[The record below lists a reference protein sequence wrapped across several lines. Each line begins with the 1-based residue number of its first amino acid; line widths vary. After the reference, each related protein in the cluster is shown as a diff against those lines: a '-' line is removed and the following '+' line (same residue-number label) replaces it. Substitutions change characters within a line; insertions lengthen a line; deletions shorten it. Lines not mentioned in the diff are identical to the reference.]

1 MAIYIALLRGIN
13 VGGKN
18 KIKMDDLKR
27 ILTES
32 GLKQVQTYIQS
43 GNVLFESDET
53 EAKLRQH
60 IEQQIETAFGF
71 PISVVLRT
79 EQELQAVAAKCPF
92 TKEQIAAADAA
103 SDTESLYVAF
113 LMDMPMD
120 QDLERLSKYE
130 TDQEQYNVLGRDIY
144 LLFSDSVRNSKL
156 AVQIQKL
163 SSPSTVRNWKT
174 VNKLLSL
181 SEEMK

>member
-18 KIKMDDLKR
+18 KIKMADLKR

-32 GLKQVQTYIQS
+32 GLKRVQTYIQS

-53 EAKLRQH
+53 EGVLRQH

-79 EQELQAVAAKCPF
+79 EKELRAVTSECPF
-92 TKEQIAAADAA
+92 TKEQVAAVDAA

-113 LMDMPMD
+113 LMDKPTD
-120 QDLERLSKYE
+120 QDLERLRKYE
-130 TDQEQYNVLGRDIY
+130 TDQEQYHILGRDIY
-144 LLFSDSVRNSKL
+144 LLFTDSVRNSKL
-156 AVQIQKL
+156 ATQMQKL
-163 SSPSTVRNWKT
+163 SSPSTTRNWKT
-174 VNKLLSL
+174 VSKLLSL
-181 SEEMK
+181 INDMK

>member
-18 KIKMDDLKR
+18 KIKMADLKR

-32 GLKQVQTYIQS
+32 GLKRVQTYIQS

-53 EAKLRQH
+53 EGVLRQH

-79 EQELQAVAAKCPF
+79 EQELRAIAAKCPF
-92 TKEQIAAADAA
+92 TEEQIAAADAA

-113 LMDMPMD
+113 LMDIPAD

-130 TDQEQYNVLGRDIY
+130 TDQEQYHVLGRDIY

-174 VNKLLSL
+174 FNKLLSL
-181 SEEMK
+181 AEEVK